1 MKRKTQILLLVA
13 MLAAVCLLALVGCTT
28 QKADYFT
35 YSEENLG
42 VMGKLVK
49 WMHGWVGNYGWTVV
63 VFTVFLKL
71 ITSPLDVWQ
80 RVASRKM
87 TIKNQQMQ
95 PLLAEIDKRY
105 GANTQRA
112 NDEKRK
118 VYGKAGYSML
128 SSCLPMIISM
138 VIFFVMFAG
147 LRDYSTYSSVTN
159 FQALSDTY
167 YKSYYS
173 AVQQQ
178 GGEMWT
184 FLEGEHNDLLEN
196 SEETNEYKKQI
207 NAYIV
212 GIDRLEKQYGSAQCA
227 SFRTAALEEV
237 KEYYVNHHESW
248 LWIQNVWQPDTWATL
263 MPAYNDSSNG
273 FGAVVD
279 MSEFGVDNGVSHYEM
294 IRSAVLETGKRGD
307 EGKWNGLMILPI
319 LSIGLSF
326 LSMFISQQM
335 DKKTRKGETQQDAQ
349 QKATNTTMMIM
360 MPLMMAFFGFMYTGA
375 FAIYM
380 VANYTLSILTTVA
393 LRLPIEKIVQKSLA
407 KSGNSDNGKAS
418 YMR

>member
-1 MKRKTQILLLVA
+1 
-13 MLAAVCLLALVGCTT
+13 
-28 QKADYFT
+28 
-35 YSEENLG
+35 
-42 VMGKLVK
+42 
-49 WMHGWVGNYGWTVV
+49 
-63 VFTVFLKL
+63 
-71 ITSPLDVWQ
+71 
-80 RVASRKM
+80 
-87 TIKNQQMQ
+87 
-95 PLLAEIDKRY
+95 
-105 GANTQRA
+105 
-112 NDEKRK
+112 
-118 VYGKAGYSML
+118 
-128 SSCLPMIISM
+128 
-138 VIFFVMFAG
+138 
-147 LRDYSTYSSVTN
+147 
-159 FQALSDTY
+159 
-167 YKSYYS
+167 
-173 AVQQQ
+173 
-178 GGEMWT
+178 
-184 FLEGEHNDLLEN
+184 
-196 SEETNEYKKQI
+196 
-207 NAYIV
+207 
-212 GIDRLEKQYGSAQCA
+212 
-227 SFRTAALEEV
+227 
-237 KEYYVNHHESW
+237 
-248 LWIQNVWQPDTWATL
+248 